1 MNLLVW
7 IIYHADMLCF
17 FPTSLCGVL
26 VFGCALPPL
35 RSRLPSPAR
44 RLSSP
49 HNSVDIVESE
59 AGIQGLDHA
68 CTQHTTRCGDAS
80 VPNAQGRVQ
89 ETDYIVSG
97 RGRWF
102 SVKPTHPRDDQVP
115 VWRRGRRRCLCGR
128 RGTWRH

>member
-1 MNLLVW
+1 
-7 IIYHADMLCF
+7 MLICCVSF
-17 FPTSLCGVL
+17 FLTSLCGVL

-102 SVKPTHPRDDQVP
+102 SACEANASQ
-115 VWRRGRRRCLCGR
+115 G
-128 RGTWRH
+128 